1 MSEKNPSVCESKEFE
16 AIFKSYSKSLRNF
29 IYYKSGDLDQ
39 SEDLVQEAFVKL
51 WNNCSKVSIEKAKS
65 FLYTVTNNA
74 FLNEVAHK
82 KVVLT
87 YQKQSHKSYTHE
99 SPEYLL
105 EEKQYSDKLQNAI
118 ANLPDKQRVVFLMN
132 RIDKMSYKE
141 IADTLELSVKAIEK
155 RMHLALLALRTTIVE
170 I

>member
-1 MSEKNPSVCESKEFE
+1 MSEKNPSVCEVKEFE

-29 IYYKSGDLDQ
+29 IYYKSGDLNQ

-51 WNNCSKVSIEKAKS
+51 WNNCSKVSVEKAKS
-65 FLYTVTNNA
+65 FLYRVTNNA
-74 FLNEVAHK
+74 FLTEVAHK

-87 YQKQSHKSYTHE
+87 YQKQPHKNYTHE

-105 EEKQYSDKLQNAI
+105 EEQQYSDKLQYSI
-118 ANLPDKQRVVFLMN
+118 ANLPDKQREVFLMN

-141 IADTLELSVKAIEK
+141 IADILELSVKAIEK
-155 RMHLALLALRTTIVE
+155 RMHLALLGLRKTIEE

>member
-1 MSEKNPSVCESKEFE
+1 MSEKNPSVCESKQFE
-16 AIFKSYSKSLRNF
+16 AIFKSYSKALRNF

-51 WNNCSKVSIEKAKS
+51 WNNCAKVSIEKAKS
-65 FLYTVTNNA
+65 FLYTVVNNA

-82 KVVLT
+82 KVVLE

-118 ANLPDKQRVVFLMN
+118 ANLPDKQREVFLMN

-141 IADTLELSVKAIEK
+141 IAETLDLSVKAIEK
-155 RMHLALLALRTTIVE
+155 RMHLALVTLRKTIVE

>member
-1 MSEKNPSVCESKEFE
+1 MSEKNPSVCESKQFE

-29 IYYKSGDLDQ
+29 IYYKSGDLEQ

-51 WNNCSKVSIEKAKS
+51 WNNCSKVTIEKAKS
-65 FLYTVTNNA
+65 FLYTVINNA

-82 KVVLT
+82 KVVLIH
-87 YQKQSHKSYTHE
+87 QKQSHKSYTHE

-118 ANLPDKQRVVFLMN
+118 ANLPDKQREVFLMN
-132 RIDKMSYKE
+132 RIDKMPYKE
-141 IADTLELSVKAIEK
+141 IAEALDLSVKAIEK
-155 RMHLALLALRTTIVE
+155 RMHLALLTLRKTIVE